1 MIVTLTLDDRSSST
15 LTAVM
20 QKLNTDDPSLTVL
33 HMLDAYNKALERHN
47 TNTANK

>member
-20 QKLNTDDPSLTVL
+20 HKLNTDAPSLTIL
-33 HMLDAYNKALERHN
+33 HMLDAYNKVLERHN
-47 TNTANK
+47 INIANK